1 MGMNGRGS
9 VNLEAQHFQGEVVTF
24 GDCLSYLEL
33 LHLLKMSPLH
43 NFDTIIS
50 PHSGVDFSAVRI
62 LLFSESRLHLH
73 SSCLHLVL
81 C

>member
-33 LHLLKMSPLH
+33 LHLLSSVE
-43 NFDTIIS
+43 D
-50 PHSGVDFSAVRI
+50 
-62 LLFSESRLHLH
+62 ESIA
-73 SSCLHLVL
+73 
-81 C
+81 